1 MHEKQT
7 LHDYVYH
14 HLREQIISGQRPYG
28 TKLPSMSQLCE
39 FYSCWHPYRPRCFKP
54 FKK

>member
-14 HLREQIISGQRPYG
+14 HLREQIISGQRPYVNFIM
-28 TKLPSMSQLCE
+28 LASV
-39 FYSCWHPYRPRCFKP
+39 P
-54 FKK
+54 FAMF

>member
-1 MHEKQT
+1 MHVKQT

-39 FYSCWHPYRPRCFKP
+39 FYHVGIRTVRDVLSR
-54 FKK
+54 